1 MPFSDPKTVINHF
14 NLTEGMTVADFGAGS
29 GAYALAMAR
38 RVGATGRV
46 YAIDVQKEL
55 LARLAREADLEV
67 RLPKGSLASRI
78 INVEVIWGDLE
89 RAGGSTLAD
98 QSVDFVLVANL
109 LFQVSAKYTLAL
121 EAKRIL
127 KPDGRLAVIDWQES
141 FGGLGPPAPQV
152 TRPEEAKKIMVQAGF
167 LFLKDFPAGDHH
179 YGLMFVLSS

>member
-55 LARLAREADLEV
+55 LARLSREA
-67 RLPKGSLASRI
+67 KSGQLANI
-78 INVEVIWGDLE
+78 TNIEVIWSDLE
-89 RAGGSTLAD
+89 RAGGSKLAD

-127 KPDGRLAVIDWQES
+127 KPDGRLAVIDWQDS
-141 FGGLGPPAPQV
+141 FGGLGPPESQV
-152 TRPEEAKKIMVQAGF
+152 VRPEEVKKITTQAGF
-167 LFLKDFPAGDHH
+167 RCLKDFPAGDHH
-179 YGLMFVLSS
+179 YGLLFALGS

>member
-1 MPFSDPKTVINHF
+1 M
-14 NLTEGMTVADFGAGS
+14 ADFGAGS

-38 RVGATGRV
+38 RVGSTGRV

-55 LARLAREADLEV
+55 LARLAREAKASDLEA
-67 RLPKGSLASRI
+67 RLPLGSLASRI
-78 INVEVIWGDLE
+78 VNIEVIWSDLE

-98 QSVDFVLVANL
+98 QLVDFVLMANL
-109 LFQVSAKYTLAL
+109 LFQVTAKYSLAL

-127 KPDGRLAVIDWQES
+127 KPDGRLAVIDWQDS

-152 TRPEEAKKIMVQAGF
+152 IRPEEAKKIMVQAGF
-167 LFLKDFPAGDHH
+167 RFLKDFPAGDHH